1 MTERPR
7 RRSLRMTM
15 IAIVVVGAGAAYYD
29 RDQLR
34 PVVQPAL
41 DRLSPVVQATMD
53 RFRSKQDTA
62 QAAPKSAPA
71 VPVSAADAKLGD
83 FPEILTSLGTVQPYN
98 TVLVRS
104 RVDGQ
109 VVTINFDEGQIVH
122 QGDLLVQIDP
132 RPYQAALDQAKAKR
146 QQDSANLDNTKRDLA
161 RSQSLIGNNYVTR
174 QTLDTQASSVA
185 QLSAQIASDDA
196 AIENAT
202 TQLSYAT
209 IKAPIT
215 GRVGF
220 RLVDQGNIVNAAS
233 ATGIVSIAQIEPIS
247 VVFTEPE
254 NTLAEITDGRKAGP
268 LDVQALSSDG
278 GTRLADGSLET
289 FNNEI
294 DTSSGTIRLKGTFAN
309 GDHKL
314 WPGLSVATRLKVK
327 TLKGVVV
334 IPSMAVQHGPNGLYA
349 FVIGSD
355 GKVDVKPIKVSLSD
369 DRSAVV
375 TEGLQ
380 SGDKVVTAGQYRLQ
394 AHTLVKIVPDAG
406 AQTAQQDS

>member
-1 MTERPR
+1 MSDRPR
-7 RRSLRMTM
+7 RSPLRLLT
-15 IAIVVVGAGAAYYD
+15 IALLCAGAGYAYYD
-29 RDQLR
+29 WNR
-34 PVVQPAL
+34 VG
-41 DRLSPVVQATMD
+41 PVVQAGLD
-53 RFRSKQDTA
+53 RVRPQHEAAK
-62 QAAPKSAPA
+62 AAPKEVPA
-71 VPVSAADAKLGD
+71 VPVSAADARTGS

-109 VVTINFDEGQIVH
+109 VMTIAFQEGQIVH
-122 QGDLLVQIDP
+122 QGDLLLQIDP
-132 RPYQAALDQAKAKR
+132 RPYQAALDQAKAKK
-146 QQDSANLDNTKRDLA
+146 QQDSANIENSKRDLA

-174 QTLDTQASSVA
+174 QTLDTQTSSVP
-185 QLSAQIASDDA
+185 QLTAPLAADDA

-220 RLVDQGNIVNAAS
+220 RLVDQGNIVNASS

-254 NTLAEITDGRKAGP
+254 NTLAGITDGRKAGP

-278 GTRLADGSLET
+278 ETPLAEGTLET

-294 DTSSGTIRLKGTFAN
+294 DTSTGTIRLKGTFAN
-309 GDHKL
+309 ADHKL
-314 WPGLSVATRLKVK
+314 WPGLSVSTRLKVK
-327 TLKGVVV
+327 TLQNVVLV
-334 IPSMAVQHGPNGLYA
+334 PFSAVQHGPNGLYA
-349 FVIGSD
+349 FVIGPD
-355 GKVDVKPIKVSLSD
+355 MKVDVRPIKVSLSD
-369 DRSAVV
+369 DSTAVV
-375 TEGLQ
+375 ADGIKA
-380 SGDKVVTAGQYRLQ
+380 GDKVVTAGQYRLQ

-406 AQTAQQDS
+406 PKTAQQDS

>member
-1 MTERPR
+1 MSETPR
-7 RRSLRMTM
+7 RTLPRLLLLGG
-15 IAIVVVGAGAAYYD
+15 VCVLAGAAYYD
-29 RDQLR
+29 REQVQ
-34 PVVQPAL
+34 PVVQSAI
-41 DRLSPVVQATMD
+41 DRI
-53 RFRSKQDTA
+53 RSKPQEA
-62 QAAPKSAPA
+62 AKAAPKEAPA
-71 VPVSAADAKLGD
+71 VPVSASEAKTGD

-98 TVLVRS
+98 TVQVRS

-109 VVTINFDEGQIVH
+109 VMSINFTEGQIV
-122 QGDLLVQIDP
+122 QKGDLLVQIDP

-174 QTLDTQASSVA
+174 QTLDTQTSSVA
-185 QLSAQIASDDA
+185 QLTAQIAADDA

-220 RLVDQGNIVNAAS
+220 RLVDQGNIVNASS

-278 GTRLADGSLET
+278 TTPLASGTLET

-309 GDHKL
+309 HDHKL
-314 WPGLSVATRLKVK
+314 WPGLSVTTRLKVK
-327 TLKGVVV
+327 TLQAVVLV
-334 IPSMAVQHGPNGLYA
+334 PFSAVQHGPNGLYA
-349 FVIGSD
+349 FVIGGD
-355 GKVDVKPIKVSLSD
+355 NKVDVRPIKVSLSND
-369 DRSAVV
+369 QSAVV
-375 TEGLQ
+375 TDGIK
-380 SGDKVVTAGQYRLQ
+380 SGEQVVTAGQYRLQ
-394 AHTLVKIVPDAG
+394 AHTLVRVVPEAA
-406 AQTAQQDS
+406 AQTAQRDS

>member
-1 MTERPR
+1 MSERSRRLMPR
-7 RRSLRMTM
+7 ILLVAALCVAGG
-15 IAIVVVGAGAAYYD
+15 IAYD
-29 RDQLR
+29 WHQ
-34 PVVQPAL
+34 VQPVLESAI
-41 DRLSPVVQATMD
+41 DRV
-53 RFRSKQDTA
+53 RSKPQETA
-62 QAAPKSAPA
+62 KAAPKEAPA
-71 VPVSAADAKLGD
+71 VPVSAAEARTGD

-109 VVTINFDEGQIVH
+109 VMSINFTEGQIVQ

-146 QQDSANLDNTKRDLA
+146 QQDSANLENTKRDLA

-174 QTLDTQASSVA
+174 QTLDTQTSTVA
-185 QLSAQIASDDA
+185 QLTAQIAADDA

-220 RLVDQGNIVNAAS
+220 RLVDQGNIVNASS

-254 NTLAEITDGRKAGP
+254 NTLTKITEGRKAGP

-278 GTRLADGSLET
+278 SVPLAAGSLET

-309 GDHKL
+309 HDHKL
-314 WPGLSVATRLKVK
+314 WPGLSVSTRLKVK
-327 TLKGVVV
+327 TLQSAVL
-334 IPSMAVQHGPNGLYA
+334 IPFSAVQHGPDALYA
-349 FVIGSD
+349 FVIGDDS
-355 GKVDVKPIKVSLSD
+355 KVEIRPIKVSLSD
-369 DRSAVV
+369 DRTAVV
-375 TEGLQ
+375 TDGLK
-380 SGDKVVTAGQYRLQ
+380 SGEKVVTAGQYRLQ
-394 AHTLVKIVPDAG
+394 AHTLVKVVPDAG
-406 AQTAQQDS
+406 AQTAQRDS

>member
-1 MTERPR
+1 MSERSRRLMPR
-7 RRSLRMTM
+7 ILLVAALCVAGG
-15 IAIVVVGAGAAYYD
+15 IAYD
-29 RDQLR
+29 WHQ
-34 PVVQPAL
+34 VQPVLESAI
-41 DRLSPVVQATMD
+41 DRV
-53 RFRSKQDTA
+53 RSKPQETA
-62 QAAPKSAPA
+62 KAAPKEAPA
-71 VPVSAADAKLGD
+71 VPVSAAEARTGD

-109 VVTINFDEGQIVH
+109 VMSINFTEGQIVQ

-146 QQDSANLDNTKRDLA
+146 QQDSANLENTKRDLA

-174 QTLDTQASSVA
+174 QTLDTQTSTVA
-185 QLSAQIASDDA
+185 QLTAQIAADDA

-220 RLVDQGNIVNAAS
+220 RLVDQGNIVNASS

-254 NTLAEITDGRKAGP
+254 NTLTKITEGRKAGP

-278 GTRLADGSLET
+278 SVPLAAGSLET

-309 GDHKL
+309 HDHKL
-314 WPGLSVATRLKVK
+314 WPGLSVSTRLKVK
-327 TLKGVVV
+327 TLQSAVL
-334 IPSMAVQHGPNGLYA
+334 IPFSAVQHGPDALYT
-349 FVIGSD
+349 FVIGDDS
-355 GKVDVKPIKVSLSD
+355 KVEIRPIKVSLSD
-369 DRSAVV
+369 DRTAVV
-375 TEGLQ
+375 TDGLK
-380 SGDKVVTAGQYRLQ
+380 SGEKVVTAGQYRLQ
-394 AHTLVKIVPDAG
+394 AHTLVKVVPDAG
-406 AQTAQQDS
+406 AQTAQRDS

>member
-1 MTERPR
+1 MSERPR
-7 RRSLRMTM
+7 RILPRILLVAALCVAGG
-15 IAIVVVGAGAAYYD
+15 IAYD
-29 RDQLR
+29 WHQVQ
-34 PVVQPAL
+34 PVVQSAI
-41 DRLSPVVQATMD
+41 DRV
-53 RFRSKQDTA
+53 RSKPQETA
-62 QAAPKSAPA
+62 KAAPKEAPA
-71 VPVSAADAKLGD
+71 VPVSAADAKTGE

-98 TVLVRS
+98 TVQVRS

-109 VVTINFDEGQIVH
+109 VMTINFDEGQIVH
-122 QGDLLVQIDP
+122 EGDLLVQIDP

-146 QQDSANLDNTKRDLA
+146 QQDSANLENTKRDLA

-174 QTLDTQASSVA
+174 QTLDTQTSTVA
-185 QLSAQIASDDA
+185 QLTAQIAADDA

-220 RLVDQGNIVNAAS
+220 RLVDQGNIVNASS

-254 NTLAEITDGRKAGP
+254 NTLTKITDGRKSGP

-278 GTRLADGSLET
+278 SVPLAAGTLET

-309 GDHKL
+309 HDHKL
-314 WPGLSVATRLKVK
+314 WPGLSVSTRLKVK
-327 TLKGVVV
+327 TLQNAVL
-334 IPSMAVQHGPNGLYA
+334 IPFSAVQHGPDALYA
-349 FVIGSD
+349 FVIGQD
-355 GKVDVKPIKVSLSD
+355 NKVDIRPIKVSLSD
-369 DRSAVV
+369 DQTAVV
-375 TEGLQ
+375 TDGIK
-380 SGDKVVTAGQYRLQ
+380 SGEKVVTAGQYRLQ
-394 AHTLVKIVPDAG
+394 AHTLVRIVPDAG
-406 AQTAQQDS
+406 AQTAQRDS

>member
-1 MTERPR
+1 MSERSRRLMPR
-7 RRSLRMTM
+7 ILLVAALCVAGG
-15 IAIVVVGAGAAYYD
+15 IAYD
-29 RDQLR
+29 WHQ
-34 PVVQPAL
+34 VQPVLETAI
-41 DRLSPVVQATMD
+41 DRV
-53 RFRSKQDTA
+53 RSKPQETA
-62 QAAPKSAPA
+62 KAAPKEAPA
-71 VPVSAADAKLGD
+71 VPVSAAEARTGD

-109 VVTINFDEGQIVH
+109 VMSINFTEGQIVQ

-146 QQDSANLDNTKRDLA
+146 QQDSANLENTKRDLA

-174 QTLDTQASSVA
+174 QTLDTQTSTVA
-185 QLSAQIASDDA
+185 QLTAQIAADDA

-220 RLVDQGNIVNAAS
+220 RLVDQGNIVNASS

-254 NTLAEITDGRKAGP
+254 NTLTKITEGRKAGP

-278 GTRLADGSLET
+278 SVPLAAGSLET

-309 GDHKL
+309 HDHKL
-314 WPGLSVATRLKVK
+314 WPGLSVSTRLKVK
-327 TLKGVVV
+327 TLQSAVL
-334 IPSMAVQHGPNGLYA
+334 IPFSAVQHGPDALYT
-349 FVIGSD
+349 FVIGDDS
-355 GKVDVKPIKVSLSD
+355 KVEIRPIKVSLSD
-369 DRSAVV
+369 DRTAVV
-375 TEGLQ
+375 TDGLK
-380 SGDKVVTAGQYRLQ
+380 SGEKVVTAGQYRLQ
-394 AHTLVKIVPDAG
+394 AHTLVKVVPDAG
-406 AQTAQQDS
+406 AQTAQRDS

>member
-7 RRSLRMTM
+7 RRSLRLTM

-29 RDQLR
+29 RDQLS
-34 PVVQPAL
+34 PIVQPAL
-41 DRLSPVVQATMD
+41 DRLGPVVQAALD
-53 RFRSKQDTA
+53 RVRPKQETA
-62 QAAPKSAPA
+62 KAAPKAPPA

-83 FPEILTSLGTVQPYN
+83 FPEVLTSLGTVQPYN

-109 VVTINFDEGQIVH
+109 VVTIKFEEGQIVQ

-132 RPYQAALDQAKAKR
+132 RPFQAALDQAKAKR

-174 QTLDTQASSVA
+174 QTLDTQTSTVA
-185 QLSAQIASDDA
+185 QLTAQIASDDA

-202 TQLSYAT
+202 TQLGYAT

-254 NTLAEITDGRKAGP
+254 NTLAGITAGRKAGA

-278 GTRLADGSLET
+278 EARLADGTLET

-294 DTSSGTIRLKGTFAN
+294 DTSSGTIRLKGTFTN

-314 WPGLSVATRLKVK
+314 WPGLSVSTRLRVK

-334 IPSMAVQHGPNGLYA
+334 IPATAVQHGPNGLYA
-349 FVIGSD
+349 FVIGPD
-355 GKVDVKPIKVSLSD
+355 GKVDVRPIKVSLSD
-369 DRSAVV
+369 DQSAVV
-375 TEGLQ
+375 TEGVK

-394 AHTLVKIVPDAG
+394 AHTLVKVVPADG

>member
-7 RRSLRMTM
+7 RSSLRLFT
-15 IAIVVVGAGAAYYD
+15 IALLCAGAGYCYYD
-29 RDQLR
+29 WSR
-34 PVVQPAL
+34 VG
-41 DRLSPVVQATMD
+41 PVVQAGID
-53 RFRSKQDTA
+53 RVHPKPEVA
-62 QAAPKSAPA
+62 KAAPKEASA
-71 VPVSAADAKLGD
+71 VPVSASEVRTGEY
-83 FPEILTSLGTVQPYN
+83 PEMLTSLGTVQPYN

-109 VVTINFDEGQIVH
+109 VVTIAFAEGQIVH

-146 QQDSANLDNTKRDLA
+146 QQDQANLDNTKRDLA
-161 RSQSLIGNNYVTR
+161 RSQSLIGNNFVTR
-174 QTLDTQASSVA
+174 QTLDTQTSSVA
-185 QLSAQIASDDA
+185 QLTAQVAADDA

-254 NTLAEITDGRKAGP
+254 NTLAEITEGRRAGP
-268 LDVQALSSDG
+268 MPVQALSSDG
-278 GTRLADGSLET
+278 TRPLADGVLET

-294 DTSSGTIRLKGTFAN
+294 DTSTGTIRLKGTYPN
-309 GDHKL
+309 TDHKL
-314 WPGLSVATRLKVK
+314 WPGLSVSTKLRVKV
-327 TLKGVVV
+327 LQNVLLV
-334 IPSMAVQHGPNGLYA
+334 PFSAVQHGPSGLYA
-349 FVIGSD
+349 FVIGGD
-355 GKVDVKPIKVSLSD
+355 DKVDVRPIKISYSD
-369 DRSAVV
+369 DSQAVV
-375 TEGLQ
+375 SDGLKA
-380 SGDKVVTAGQYRLQ
+380 GERVVTAGQYRLQ
-394 AHTLVKIVPDAG
+394 AHTLVRVLPDTG
-406 AQTAQQDS
+406 VKTAQRDS

>member
-1 MTERPR
+1 MSERPR
-7 RRSLRMTM
+7 RTSLRLFT
-15 IAIVVVGAGAAYYD
+15 IALLCAGAGYCYYD
-29 RDQLR
+29 WSR
-34 PVVQPAL
+34 VG
-41 DRLSPVVQATMD
+41 PVVQAAID
-53 RFRSKQDTA
+53 RVH
-62 QAAPKSAPA
+62 PKAEVAKAGPKEVPA
-71 VPVSAADAKLGD
+71 VPVSAAEAKLGA

-109 VVTINFDEGQIVH
+109 VVTIAFDEGQIVH

-132 RPYQAALDQAKAKR
+132 RPYQAALDQAKAKK
-146 QQDSANLDNTKRDLA
+146 QQDLANIENAKRDLA

-174 QTLDTQASSVA
+174 QTLDTQTSSVA
-185 QLSAQIASDDA
+185 QLTAQLAADDA

-254 NTLAEITDGRKAGP
+254 NALTEITAGRKAGP
-268 LDVQALSSDG
+268 LPVQTLSSDG
-278 GTRLADGSLET
+278 LQPLADGMLET

-294 DTSSGTIRLKGTFAN
+294 DTSTGTIRLKGTFAN
-309 GDHKL
+309 TDHKL
-314 WPGLSVATRLKVK
+314 WPGLSVSTRLKVK
-327 TLKGVVV
+327 TLQDVVL
-334 IPSMAVQHGPNGLYA
+334 IPFPAVQHGPNGLYA
-349 FVIGSD
+349 FVIGAD
-355 GKVDVKPIKVSLSD
+355 DKVDVRPIKVSLSD
-369 DRSAVV
+369 DSQAVV
-375 TEGLQ
+375 SDGVKAGER
-380 SGDKVVTAGQYRLQ
+380 VVTAGQYRLQ
-394 AHTLVKIVPDAG
+394 PHTLVRIVPDSG
-406 AQTAQQDS
+406 VKTAQRDS